1 MIGCR
6 CKVRQIPSIRLLAA
20 SHSTCLLENKQV
32 HTTTPRN
39 HIQAHCH
46 EFKKKKEL
54 TGKNNSAPEGSLFV
68 CNQSSVDS
76 FQDIT
81 FKVGKMVDMV
91 QPILTLSGSN

>member
-46 EFKKKKEL
+46 EFKKKKSSQ
-54 TGKNNSAPEGSLFV
+54 GKTILPLKGVCLFV
-68 CNQSSVDS
+68 TNLVSTV
-76 FQDIT
+76 
-81 FKVGKMVDMV
+81 FKISPSKLVKW
-91 QPILTLSGSN
+91 